1 MAYKPAHY
9 YHSAVPPTYRCSA
22 PDNVSKEML
31 LERIEVLER
40 QVEALMQG
48 GGDNSALEQRLI
60 KLESEAVK
68 RSDLVE
74 ETHQS
79 FDPNE
84 DIIYTL
90 RFKKEV

>member
-9 YHSAVPPTYRCSA
+9 YHSAVPPTYRCST
-22 PDNVSKEML
+22 PDNASKML
-31 LERIEVLER
+31 LERTKELEGK
-40 QVEALMQG
+40 VEALMQG
-48 GGDNSALEQRLI
+48 GRIISALEQRLAE
-60 KLESEAVK
+60 LEGETVK